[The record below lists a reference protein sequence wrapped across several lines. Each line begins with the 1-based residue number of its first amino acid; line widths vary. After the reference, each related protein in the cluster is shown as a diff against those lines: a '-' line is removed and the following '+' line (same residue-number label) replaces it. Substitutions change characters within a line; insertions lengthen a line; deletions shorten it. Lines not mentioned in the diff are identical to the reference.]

1 MEKEVG
7 NTSLSLFLLPRS
19 SDQIRYVCLSFS
31 SCTSFSL
38 CLFLFLFDAR
48 ESVLVQFKI
57 ANLVLLLFLLFLF

>member
-7 NTSLSLFLLPRS
+7 NTSLSLSLPPPSLL
-19 SDQIRYVCLSFS
+19 RYVCLSFS

-38 CLFLFLFDAR
+38 CLFLFLFDTR

>member
-7 NTSLSLFLLPRS
+7 NTSLSLS
-19 SDQIRYVCLSFS
+19 SSSLAPLIRYVCLSFS

>member
-7 NTSLSLFLLPRS
+7 NTSLSLFS
-19 SDQIRYVCLSFS
+19 SSLAPQIRYVCLFS
-31 SCTSFSL
+31 LSCTSFSL

-57 ANLVLLLFLLFLF
+57 ANIVLLLLLLFLF